1 MAYFAPAYTSVDFQF
16 SSEVYAA
23 PAYNAVDYSWVTVCR
38 ISTATFIDFLGVA
51 AAQAV
56 FTTTS
61 SSTCYFE
68 TPHRDLSLSSGS
80 TTNFVTWQRAV
91 ALESGSSILFRS
103 GSSTLIY
110 TGSAV
115 NLSVIGGISTVA
127 AVVSSS
133 TTTFAQ
139 QNLVNRTALVKA
151 NTTTQFKG
159 GRNYDME
166 IVVRGTTGLNFISSS
181 LRSAAYTGATASYL
195 SFRGGALFRASL
207 SEYGASSANFSALTG
222 VASMAV
228 VPTYSATSFYG
239 VPSIPGI
246 AYLQGSSSAAFVS
259 NYDLVSISPPPIE
272 ADCVFVKASTPSVF
286 VIQ

>member
-1 MAYFAPAYTSVDFQF
+1 MAFTP
-16 SSEVYAA
+16 
-23 PAYNAVDYSWVTVCR
+23 PAYNAVDAQFSGLSYTPPAYNAVDVSWIPVLSIRSSTQLALVCQS
-38 ISTATFIDFLGVA
+38 IYP
-51 AAQAV
+51 AQ
-56 FTTTS
+56 FDLS
-61 SSTCYFE
+61 SSTTCYLE
-68 TPHRDLSLSSGS
+68 TPYRDLSLSTGS
-80 TTNFVTWQRAV
+80 TANFVTWQRAL
-91 ALESGSSILFRS
+91 ALESGSSVLFRA
-103 GSSTLIY
+103 GFRALID
-110 TGSAV
+110 TGSTV
-115 NLSVIGGISTVA
+115 NLSVIGGVRAVA

-166 IVVRGTTGLNFISSS
+166 IVVRGTTDLNFISSS

-195 SFRGGALFRASL
+195 SFRGVSLFRSAL